1 MNLVYLSPVTW
12 SSFSQRPHEFVRY
25 FHMRTGAEVL
35 WVDPYPTRFPTLADV
50 LTSRP
55 NSEATGCI
63 VPGWLTVLKPKALP
77 VEPLPFSGGV
87 NRLFWGDVV
96 LKIKR
101 FTGESTLLGI
111 GKPSML
117 ALQWLSEGTFS
128 GSFYD
133 AMDDFPAF
141 YTGWSRLSMA
151 IRERRTVRAVS
162 TVYTSSTALWKRL
175 KHLKGDVRLVLNAC
189 ASDRLPEIPGLR
201 RLESNQA
208 AVICYIGTI
217 AHWFDWEMMLAL
229 AKSNPQ
235 ARFRLIGPLYAQP
248 PVALPENLSLEPALP
263 HAEAL
268 QAMAQCDVGLIPFK
282 RTKLTSSVDPIKFYE
297 YRAMGLPVV
306 SSAFGEMALR
316 DESDGVYLID
326 HTSDMK
332 NVINQALTRTMSP
345 SSIEQFRKN
354 NSWEARFDRANIFP
368 L

>member
-25 FHMRTGAEVL
+25 FHRRTGAEVL
-35 WVDPYPTRFPTLADV
+35 WVDPYPTRFPMLTDV
-50 LTSRP
+50 LASRP

-63 VPGWLTVLKPKALP
+63 VPGWLTVIKPKALP

-96 LKIKR
+96 SKIKR

-117 ALQWLSEGTFS
+117 ALQLLSEATFS

-141 YTGWSRLSMA
+141 YTGWSRLAMA

-175 KHLKGDVRLVLNAC
+175 KPLKGDVRLVLNAC
-189 ASDRLPEIPGLR
+189 ASDRLPEIPRLR
-201 RLESNQA
+201 RLESNQT

-217 AHWFDWEMMLAL
+217 AQWFDWGILHAL
-229 AKSNPQ
+229 AQSHPK
-235 ARFRLIGPLYAQP
+235 ARFRLIGPVYAQP
-248 PVALPENLSLEPALP
+248 SVSLPENVSLEPALP

-282 RTKLTSSVDPIKFYE
+282 QTELTSSVDPIKFYE

-316 DESDGVYLID
+316 RESDGVYLID
-326 HTSDMK
+326 QDSDLEK
-332 NVINQALTRTMSP
+332 VINQALTSAVTP

-354 NSWEARFDRANIFP
+354 NSWEYRFDEANI
-368 L
+368 LSL